1 MVPARPGAG
10 TLSAPAVSSRPG
22 WVARKGQGADS
33 METAVLCGGCFWCLE
48 AVYRGMRG
56 LHSVMP
62 GYAGG
67 HVEHPS
73 YKQVCTGETGHA
85 EVIELKYDPAILSY
99 EDILRVFF
107 VMHDPTTLNRQ
118 GNDIGTQ
125 YRSVIFYTSDQ
136 QRETALAVKQDVART
151 NLWGRPP
158 VTEITALARFWPADE
173 THHDYYT
180 HHPGAGYCQVVI
192 SPKVAKV
199 RAEFARY
206 FD

>member
-1 MVPARPGAG
+1 
-10 TLSAPAVSSRPG
+10 
-22 WVARKGQGADS
+22 
-33 METAVLCGGCFWCLE
+33 METAVIGGGCFWCLE

-56 LHSVMP
+56 IHTIMP

-67 HVEHPS
+67 HVDHPS

-85 EVIELKYDPAILSY
+85 EVIALTWDPAVLSY

-118 GNDIGTQ
+118 GADIGTQ
-125 YRSVIFYTSDQ
+125 YRSVIFYTTEQ
-136 QRETALAVKQDVART
+136 QHQTALAVKADITHAK
-151 NLWGRPP
+151 LWPRPP
-158 VTEITALARFWPADE
+158 VTEITALPVFWPADE
-173 THHDYYT
+173 SHHDYYAR
-180 HHPGAGYCQVVI
+180 HPGAGYCQVVI

-199 RAEFARY
+199 RAEFSRY